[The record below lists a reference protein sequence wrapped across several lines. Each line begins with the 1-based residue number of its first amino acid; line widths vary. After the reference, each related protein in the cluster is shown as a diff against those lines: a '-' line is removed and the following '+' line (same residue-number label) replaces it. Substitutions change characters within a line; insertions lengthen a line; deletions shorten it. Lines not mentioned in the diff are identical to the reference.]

1 MTELVKREE
10 CAVGSEW
17 TIEQI
22 IAAAKAFESQ
32 AWTKESRKA
41 WIAFRDTHFDMLVRE
56 VQRLQRAL
64 EEQKDAFRLVCN
76 EMKEANRG

>member
-1 MTELVKREE
+1 MTVRS
-10 CAVGSEW
+10 AW

-41 WIAFRDTHFDMLVRE
+41 WIAFRDTHFDMLIRE
-56 VQRLQRAL
+56 VQRLQRAI
-64 EEQKDAFRLVCN
+64 EEQKKTFRDLYR
-76 EMKEANRG
+76 ELKATAQEKTHD